1 MLYKEYL
8 FGNSAVRYIETAE
21 FGVGLSILP
30 ADIPVGNTDALICDS
45 MVQARLRGAGD
56 LVVYSLGVTMRNS
69 TSVLLRIEEQTADE
83 SSVVTR
89 LSDGAGN
96 EYVHTLGYDAP
107 TGVFSVWVEYRNR
120 SGREQVLE
128 SLQSFSLS
136 GIGVPR
142 GDTFSDIGMKLVRM
156 TSAWSREC
164 RVKEDEF
171 CDLGFDKSWA
181 QHGVRC
187 ERFGQLGSMPN
198 RGWFPF
204 AAVEGGGCVWAA
216 MLETPFSWQIELY
229 KLRETCAL
237 SGGLADY
244 EFGHWF
250 KKIADGASFSTHKA
264 YIWVGRGNAQDACN
278 AFVRFQDRRL
288 LASGTLPESEQG
300 MPVLFNEYCT
310 TWGVPSEENILR
322 ILENIRNLPVEY
334 FVIDAGWYKP
344 DHCDWGAAMGDWNPS
359 KSLFPHGIRAVAD
372 AIRQSGKK
380 AGVWF
385 EFEVA
390 GCESE
395 IYRREELFVTRDGVP
410 LTTGARRFFDLRS
423 GEVAAYLNRKMCDFL
438 RENGFEYIKIDY
450 NDSIGMGV
458 DGAESLG
465 EGGRQVGEASIEW
478 LARLKDSVSGIVI
491 ENCAS
496 GGSRIEPLRMSRVSM
511 CSFSDAHECKE
522 IPLVAANVSRV
533 IPARQSQIWAVIRE
547 ADTPAR
553 IVWSL
558 TAAMFGR
565 ICLSGDVHKI
575 TAEQMQKIS
584 EGLEFYSAAKDIVAS
599 GDIADVFCNIR
610 YYRDPKGCQ
619 IYKKI
624 SQDKRRMLV
633 LAHFFEEPFGACET
647 DIAGYRLVSAYTT
660 LGYGAE
666 GGILRLEPEEYSAGA
681 FLLEKEEED

>member
-1 MLYKEYL
+1 MLYREYI
-8 FGNSAVRYIETAE
+8 FGGCAVRYLQTPE
-21 FGVGLSILP
+21 FGVGLVLLP
-30 ADIPVGNTDALICDS
+30 ADMPAEPDAHFCDS
-45 MVQARLRGAGD
+45 MVQARLRGARS
-56 LVVYSLGVTMRNS
+56 LVDYSEGMTMRNS
-69 TSVLLRIEEQTADE
+69 SSVLLRIEEQSAAE
-83 SSVVTR
+83 HSVVTC

-96 EYVHTLGYDAP
+96 EYIHTLEYDAD

-128 SLQSFSLS
+128 QLQSFSLG
-136 GIGVPR
+136 GIGAPH
-142 GDTFSDIGMKLVRM
+142 GGAFSDIGMKLVRM

-164 RVKEDEF
+164 RLKEDEF
-171 CDLGFDKSWA
+171 CELGLDKSWA
-181 QHGVRC
+181 QHGVKS
-187 ERFGQLGSMPN
+187 ERFGQVGSMPN

-216 MLETPFSWQIELY
+216 MLEAPYSWQMEAY
-229 KLRETCAL
+229 KLRETCSL

-322 ILENIRNLPVEY
+322 ILESIRNLPVEY

-359 KSLFPHGIRAVAD
+359 KPLFPHGIRAVAD

-423 GEVAAYLNRKMCDFL
+423 GEVTAYLTRKMCDFL

-478 LARLKDSVSGIVI
+478 LARLKDSVPGIVI

-575 TAEQMQKIS
+575 SAEKMQKIS
-584 EGLEFYSAAKDIVAS
+584 AGLEFYSAAKDIVAS

-647 DIAGYRLVSAYTT
+647 DIAGYRLISAYTT
-660 LGYGAE
+660 LRYRAE
-666 GGILRLEPEEYSAGA
+666 GGVLRLEPEEYSAGA
-681 FLLEKEEED
+681 FLLEKEAED

>member
-1 MLYKEYL
+1 MPCKKYL
-8 FGNSAVRYIETAE
+8 FGNTAVYYVTTPD
-21 FGVGLSILP
+21 FGVGLALLPEGVP
-30 ADIPVGNTDALICDS
+30 ADPDALACDS
-45 MVQARLRGAGD
+45 MVQARLRGARNLID
-56 LVVYSLGVTMRNS
+56 YSPGVTMRNS
-69 TSVLLRIEEQTADE
+69 SSVLLHIEEQAAAE
-83 SSVVTR
+83 NSVVTR

-96 EYVHTLGYDAP
+96 EYIHTLEYDAP

-128 SLQSFSLS
+128 QLQSFSLS
-136 GIGVPR
+136 GIGAPR
-142 GDTFSDIGMKLVRM
+142 GDAFSDIGMKLVRM

-164 RVKEDEF
+164 RLKEDEF
-171 CDLGFDKSWA
+171 CDLGLDKSWA
-181 QHGVRC
+181 PHGVRC

-198 RGWFPF
+198 RGWYPF
-204 AAVEGGGCVWAA
+204 AAIEGAGCVWAA
-216 MLETPFSWQIELY
+216 MLEAPFSWQLEVY

-244 EFGHWF
+244 EFGHWY

-264 YIWVGRGNAQDACN
+264 YIWVGRGSAQDACN
-278 AFVRFQDRRL
+278 AFVRFQDLRL
-288 LASGTLPESEQG
+288 LSSGELPESERG

-310 TWGVPSEENILR
+310 TWGVPSEENIRALLHS
-322 ILENIRNLPVEY
+322 IEGLPVEY

-344 DHCDWGAAMGDWNPS
+344 DHCGWGSAMGDWNES
-359 KSLFPHGIRAVAD
+359 RSLFPHGIKAVAE

-380 AGVWF
+380 AGIWF

-390 GCESE
+390 GRDSE
-395 IYRREELFVTRDGVP
+395 AFSREELLLKRDGVP
-410 LTTGARRFFDLRS
+410 LTSKDRRFFDLRRDAVK
-423 GEVAAYLNRKMCDFL
+423 GYLSQKVCDFL

-450 NDSIGMGV
+450 NDSIGMGA

-465 EGGRQVGEASIEW
+465 EGGRQVGEESIEW
-478 LARLKDSVSGIVI
+478 LARLKSAVPGIVI

-511 CSFSDAHECKE
+511 CSFSDAHECSE

-547 ADTPAR
+547 ADSAAR
-553 IVWSL
+553 IVWSM

-575 TAEQMQKIS
+575 NALQRQKVA
-584 EGLEFYSAAKDIVAS
+584 EGLDFYTTVRDIVAA
-599 GDIADVFCNIR
+599 GDIAEVFCNIR
-610 YYRDPKGCQ
+610 YYREPKGCQ
-619 IYKKI
+619 IYKKA
-624 SQDKRRMLV
+624 SRDKKRMLILV
-633 LAHFFEEPFGACET
+633 HFFEAPFGACET

-660 LGYGAE
+660 LRYGAE
-666 GGILRLEPEEYSAGA
+666 GGTLRLEPEEYGAGA
-681 FLLEKEEED
+681 FLLEKEQED

>member
-1 MLYKEYL
+1 MLYREYI
-8 FGNSAVRYIETAE
+8 FGGCAVRYLQTPE
-21 FGVGLSILP
+21 FGVGLVLLP
-30 ADIPVGNTDALICDS
+30 ADMPAEPDAHFCDS
-45 MVQARLRGAGD
+45 MVQARLRGARS
-56 LVVYSLGVTMRNS
+56 LVDYSEGMTMRNS
-69 TSVLLRIEEQTADE
+69 SSVLLRIEEQSAAE
-83 SSVVTR
+83 HSVVTC

-96 EYVHTLGYDAP
+96 EYIHTLEYDAD

-136 GIGVPR
+136 GIGAPH
-142 GDTFSDIGMKLVRM
+142 GGAFSDIGMKLVRM

-164 RVKEDEF
+164 RLKEDEF
-171 CDLGFDKSWA
+171 CELGLDKSWA
-181 QHGVRC
+181 QHGVKS
-187 ERFGQLGSMPN
+187 ERFGQVGSMPN

-216 MLETPFSWQIELY
+216 MLEAPYSWQMEAY
-229 KLRETCAL
+229 KLRETCSL

-250 KKIADGASFSTHKA
+250 KKIADGTSFSTHKA

-322 ILENIRNLPVEY
+322 ILESIRNLPVEY

-359 KSLFPHGIRAVAD
+359 KPLFPHGIRAVAD

-423 GEVAAYLNRKMCDFL
+423 GEVTAYLTRKMCDFL
-438 RENGFEYIKIDY
+438 RENGF
-450 NDSIGMGV
+450 
-458 DGAESLG
+458 
-465 EGGRQVGEASIEW
+465 
-478 LARLKDSVSGIVI
+478 
-491 ENCAS
+491 
-496 GGSRIEPLRMSRVSM
+496 
-511 CSFSDAHECKE
+511 
-522 IPLVAANVSRV
+522 
-533 IPARQSQIWAVIRE
+533 
-547 ADTPAR
+547 
-553 IVWSL
+553 
-558 TAAMFGR
+558 
-565 ICLSGDVHKI
+565 
-575 TAEQMQKIS
+575 
-584 EGLEFYSAAKDIVAS
+584 
-599 GDIADVFCNIR
+599 
-610 YYRDPKGCQ
+610 
-619 IYKKI
+619 
-624 SQDKRRMLV
+624 
-633 LAHFFEEPFGACET
+633 
-647 DIAGYRLVSAYTT
+647 
-660 LGYGAE
+660 
-666 GGILRLEPEEYSAGA
+666 
-681 FLLEKEEED
+681 